1 MDMCFTCCP
10 IELAA
15 LSCMLDRGN
24 GMDADRVVRH
34 ERTEEDWRKTKAA
47 VCTETRRAKDE
58 YDVLYGKPTPVLEFL
73 ELEFNGNTNTDRP
86 ALRSSVDSGVALNA
100 RLFKG

>member
-1 MDMCFTCCP
+1 MDRGNGMDMCFTCCP

-47 VCTETRRAKDE
+47 VCAESRGRE
-58 YDVLYGKPTPVLEFL
+58 YNEVNLHKRSASITSFVLYFRINEVP
-73 ELEFNGNTNTDRP
+73 
-86 ALRSSVDSGVALNA
+86 SGL
-100 RLFKG
+100 LS

>member
-1 MDMCFTCCP
+1 M
-10 IELAA
+10 INL
-15 LSCMLDRGN
+15 R
-24 GMDADRVVRH
+24 
-34 ERTEEDWRKTKAA
+34 EREEPRKTKAA

-73 ELEFNGNTNTDRP
+73 ELEINGNTNTDRP

>member
-1 MDMCFTCCP
+1 M
-10 IELAA
+10 
-15 LSCMLDRGN
+15 R
-24 GMDADRVVRH
+24 
-34 ERTEEDWRKTKAA
+34 EREEPRKTKAA

-86 ALRSSVDSGVALNA
+86 ALRSSVDSGVALMHDCL
-100 RLFKG
+100 RVKLSPVCSFLFGYYF